1 MENKKMETPSYKVT
15 DLIVPVRQHTFAS
28 DVDPVGLIDDE
39 AEFIALNGFDWSNP
53 SFQPVEGGEPAR
65 EES

>member
-1 MENKKMETPSYKVT
+1 MATPSYKVT
-15 DLIVPVRQHTFAS
+15 NLIPPVRQHTFTLET
-28 DVDPVGLIDDE
+28 DPDDLIDDK